1 MNKAKFITLDN
12 GLTILIYT
20 DYSKTT
26 NHVELYNF
34 FGGNYTDYV
43 DYTGSKK
50 KIKDGSAH
58 LLEHYVC
65 ENTIDGNLIDNLRK
79 NNILSCNAGT
89 NSETTSYYFNTVN
102 NFYECLEVFLN
113 GIYNVVFT
121 RERLNKTKMAIFSEI
136 RDEKNDVRKKII
148 FKKLGG
154 LFSINRKT
162 LGSKSSVDN
171 ITINELKNIYD
182 SIYIPCNQFLV
193 VAGNFDYEKVLNI
206 IKKFYDNMNFKCN
219 RILPRIIDKKEIVKK
234 NTVYNSD
241 LMDEFILSF
250 KIDVSNLSS
259 FDKYKLDWYL
269 NFFLEINF
277 SMYSKINEYINN
289 DSNYID
295 DISGSLYHCNGY
307 YVIDVIAFTSKIN
320 EFENMVLST
329 INNRNIEEKEL
340 FELAKKNAITHIS
353 VRNDSICNY
362 VSPIENNFILF
373 GYAEEDDI
381 DVISSFNYDEYVKII
396 NNIDFSNYCVFYRK
410 NK

>member
-241 LMDEFILSF
+241 LMDEVILSF

-259 FDKYKLDWYL
+259 FNKYKLDWYL

-295 DISGSLYHCNGY
+295 NISGSLYHCNGY

-353 VRNDSICNY
+353 VR
-362 VSPIENNFILF
+362 
-373 GYAEEDDI
+373 
-381 DVISSFNYDEYVKII
+381 
-396 NNIDFSNYCVFYRK
+396 
-410 NK
+410 